1 MPGLRVHQPPF
12 SDVLYYLVFF
22 FEDMLKN
29 HIKTSFRYFISH
41 KAFSAINIIGLS
53 TGICVCFFALL
64 YVQFELSRD
73 TYNTQADNIYRLVT
87 DVKTPVG
94 INYESTPGPMAAAVQ
109 ATFPEVKIATRVFMD
124 DMILQSNPDN
134 AAKEEVAY
142 VDDSVFKVF
151 SWTLLR
157 GDAKHLFDAP
167 CNVVLTETA
176 SKHYFGNADPVG
188 KTMLI
193 NGQTRAAVTGLM
205 KDMPYNSHLRVGMLF
220 SMSTL
225 IDSHSSWN
233 TNWKRFGFYTY
244 LLLKPGTDA
253 AKLQAKFPAFVNANI
268 DQSQSKYILAIEPL
282 KKVYLYGKPR
292 GHRTGSSESGSISNI
307 YIFSIIAVFVLFIAC
322 FNFINLTTAFSLKR
336 AREIGVRKVLGASK
350 QQLMVQ
356 FFMDAVLLC
365 LIAFVIALGLAAL
378 LLPLFNQLT
387 GTIIATGIFA
397 DLYYIAG
404 LLVIAVLVG
413 LLSGVYPA
421 LFLSGFKPISSLK
434 GQLASGNGGLMLRKT
449 LVIAQFTIS
458 IVLIISTIIVYNQL
472 DFMQNQQLGFN
483 KGHKLVIDYQFNHQI
498 NEHPD
503 LVKQLL
509 GAVPGVKSVSYSSG
523 VPGTPNNKF
532 QTSIMD
538 AGGSYQEFLSDV
550 YNFDGD
556 FLKQY
561 GIDVI
566 AGRDFNRQIALDE
579 KAMLINETM
588 VKKMGYK
595 TPEEAIGKSFKQ
607 FAATGT
613 IVGVVKDFHFHSS
626 QELVPPLA
634 IRPADGF
641 FTCLTLD
648 ITSANMQQ
656 TIAQVEKQ
664 WKQLAPGLPLIYFFQ
679 DEAYN
684 KQYIAQ
690 QRFGNLFV
698 CFSALAILISCL
710 GLLGLSAFSTAQRKK
725 EIGIRKVLGAS
736 AFSITALLSKDFVRL
751 VVIAIIIASPLAYWA
766 MHTWLQDFAYRIQI
780 SWWVFVA
787 AGSAA
792 LVIALLTISFQ
803 SLKAALVNPV
813 KSLRSE

>member
-1 MPGLRVHQPPF
+1 
-12 SDVLYYLVFF
+12 
-22 FEDMLKN
+22 
-29 HIKTSFRYFISH
+29 
-41 KAFSAINIIGLS
+41 
-53 TGICVCFFALL
+53 
-64 YVQFELSRD
+64 
-73 TYNTQADNIYRLVT
+73 
-87 DVKTPVG
+87 
-94 INYESTPGPMAAAVQ
+94 
-109 ATFPEVKIATRVFMD
+109 
-124 DMILQSNPDN
+124 
-134 AAKEEVAY
+134 
-142 VDDSVFKVF
+142 
-151 SWTLLR
+151 
-157 GDAKHLFDAP
+157 
-167 CNVVLTETA
+167 
-176 SKHYFGNADPVG
+176 
-188 KTMLI
+188 
-193 NGQTRAAVTGLM
+193 
-205 KDMPYNSHLRVGMLF
+205 
-220 SMSTL
+220 
-225 IDSHSSWN
+225 
-233 TNWKRFGFYTY
+233 
-244 LLLKPGTDA
+244 
-253 AKLQAKFPAFVNANI
+253 
-268 DQSQSKYILAIEPL
+268 
-282 KKVYLYGKPR
+282 
-292 GHRTGSSESGSISNI
+292 
-307 YIFSIIAVFVLFIAC
+307 
-322 FNFINLTTAFSLKR
+322 
-336 AREIGVRKVLGASK
+336 VLGASK
-350 QQLMVQ
+350 KQLMVQ

-397 DLYYIAG
+397 NLYYIGG
-404 LLVIAVLVG
+404 LLLIAVLVG

-434 GQLASGNGGLMLRKT
+434 GQMSSGNGGLMLRKT

-523 VPGTPNNKF
+523 VPGTPYNKF

-566 AGRDFNRQIALDE
+566 AGRGFNRQIALDE
-579 KAMLINETM
+579 KTMLINETM

-751 VVIAIIIASPLAYWA
+751 VVVAIVIASPLAYWA

-787 AGSAA
+787 SGAAA
-792 LVIALLTISFQ
+792 LIIALLTISFQ
-803 SLKAALVNPV
+803 SLKAAIVNPV